1 MHSNPID
8 PKLCFCA
15 PDKCWPL
22 LPSWSMQH
30 SWPCVAT
37 LCREIPKAFHL
48 WLMACY
54 LLLSTRQHTCEQ
66 KEIAIERSPSRVP
79 KGEQRITLQLSYFII
94 NSYTYIYM
102 YRYIVRTIYNIYIYI
117 SPWNPIKSPWIR
129 FLNLGFC
136 SPIVPPSSWG
146 GQVAKGC
153 ESGVASKYAQ
163 TRTTLVHPSLK
174 FPWNSKRLLRLADE
188 ASTKQKLILLSAV
201 QQLVSSPHPTSLS
214 KNWDEYRKNTIS
226 IPSPYCWKWWVALV
240 FFGLGSLRFSMGPIE
255 K

>member
-1 MHSNPID
+1 MAMCGYTVQRNTQSVP
-8 PKLCFCA
+8 FVA
-15 PDKCWPL
+15 YGL
-22 LPSWSMQH
+22 LFVVVH
-30 SWPCVAT
+30 EAT
-37 LCREIPKAFHL
+37 YLRAKRDSDREIPLQGAQRRTTHHVAIVIFHNQFV
-48 WLMACY
+48 Y
-54 LLLSTRQHTCEQ
+54 
-66 KEIAIERSPSRVP
+66 IYI
-79 KGEQRITLQLSYFII
+79 
-94 NSYTYIYM
+94 YIYM
-102 YRYIVRTIYNIYIYI
+102 YRYIVRTIYIYIIYIYI